1 MGIKIKKVANQTIDF
16 GETHN
21 FLNPTIDEN
30 GERSGDFESDY
41 LYLVGNLAKMYGVK
55 TDEIELCSN
64 RSGAIFGLFRFLKPS
79 ICYLYA
85 PLSLE
90 FERAALAHQIPLVF
104 INKYEHSFCNF
115 EENSCV
121 VLVNPSDIDGGY
133 IVLLEYFEVWS
144 RAGMTIIIDESF
156 LDFLNEKSAIEFL
169 RCYPKIFIIKSPT
182 KFYADPKT
190 SLSLVISHRIAIEQ
204 LRQCE
209 PKGKISWNDLGVL
222 CGIFSDT
229 SFRKVARGVV
239 VNNSILLEKILLRS
253 GLFEKI
259 YPTRTNLLLAKLKML
274 TAKEL
279 QSHLT
284 HYNLHIEECSR
295 YKYLDE
301 KFVRLRV
308 KNQNDLVKLEQG
320 LLAIK

>member
-1 MGIKIKKVANQTIDF
+1 MIDF
-16 GETHN
+16 RVTTN
-21 FLNPTIDEN
+21 FLNASRGEN
-30 GERSGDFESDY
+30 EGKGGDFESDHR
-41 LYLVGNLAKMYGVK
+41 YLVDSLAKLYEVT
-55 TDEIELCSN
+55 TDEIELFSS
-64 RSGAIFGLFRFLKPS
+64 RSSAIFGLFRFLRPS
-79 ICYLYA
+79 MCYLYA

-90 FERAALAHQIPLVF
+90 FERAALAYQIPLTQ
-104 INKYEHSFCNF
+104 INKYEPTFCDF
-115 EENSCV
+115 VENSCV

-133 IVLLEYFEVWS
+133 VVLLEYFEVWS
-144 RAGMTIIIDESF
+144 RAGVWIIIDESF
-156 LDFLNEKSAIEFL
+156 LDFLNERSAVEFL

-182 KFYADPKT
+182 KFYADPKI

-204 LRQCE
+204 LHQFE
-209 PKGKISWNDLGVL
+209 PKGKLSWNDTEVLGT
-222 CGIFSDT
+222 IFGDT
-229 SFRKVARGVV
+229 SFRKIARGVV
-239 VNNSILLEKILLRS
+239 VNNAILLEKILLRS
-253 GLFEKI
+253 GLFETI

-308 KNQNDLVKLEQG
+308 KNQNDLVKLEKG